1 MRYWLPLPWLAL
13 VAMWLVLNG
22 TLSIGDAIVG
32 ALVALG
38 AVLGLAQLQAPSAHV
53 RRPLTLARLAGLV
66 LLDIVRSNVAVAA
79 IVLHPRTRDRVAGFV
94 DLQLDTRHPMALAAL
109 ACIITATPGTAW
121 ARYDSRANVVT
132 IHVLDLV
139 DGEGLVRTIKQRYE
153 VKLKE
158 VFE

>member
-1 MRYWLPLPWLAL
+1 
-13 VAMWLVLNG
+13 
-22 TLSIGDAIVG
+22 
-32 ALVALG
+32 
-38 AVLGLAQLQAPSAHV
+38 
-53 RRPLTLARLAGLV
+53 
-66 LLDIVRSNVAVAA
+66 
-79 IVLHPRTRDRVAGFV
+79 
-94 DLQLDTRHPMALAAL
+94 MALAAL